1 MNRSKW
7 IGYGVKAAAA
17 VLSVAGGM
25 IISEKIGNKKE
36 HEEAETVV
44 QATQESI
51 EVVTI
56 APESKEN
63 ETTET
68 SETEEN

>member
-25 IISEKIGNKKE
+25 IISEKLGNKKE
-36 HEEAETVV
+36 HEEAETIV
-44 QATQESI
+44 QATQGDT

-56 APESKEN
+56 TPGSTEG

-68 SETEEN
+68 SETKEN